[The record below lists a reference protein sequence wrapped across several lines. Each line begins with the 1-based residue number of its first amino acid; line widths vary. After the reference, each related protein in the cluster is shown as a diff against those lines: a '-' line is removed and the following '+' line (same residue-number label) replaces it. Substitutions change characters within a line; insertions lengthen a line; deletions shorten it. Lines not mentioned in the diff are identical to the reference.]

1 MFLNALALAGKS
13 KYILLDEPFE
23 SVDPA
28 RRVILL
34 KKIVESSSIM
44 ILNTHLLPF
53 LLFSP
58 YRIIDHH
65 PSITLTRWMPIL
77 MKQTPKGWES

>member
-44 ILNTHLLPF
+44 ILNTHLTW
-53 LLFSP
+53 LL
-58 YRIIDHH
+58 
-65 PSITLTRWMPIL
+65 
-77 MKQTPKGWES
+77 